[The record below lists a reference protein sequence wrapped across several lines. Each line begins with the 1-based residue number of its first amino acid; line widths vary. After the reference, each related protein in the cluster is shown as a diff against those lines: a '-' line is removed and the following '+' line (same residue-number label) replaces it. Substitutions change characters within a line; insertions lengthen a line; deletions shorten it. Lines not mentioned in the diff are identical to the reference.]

1 VGPHLEQTGV
11 LPEAPARTHTPQ
23 ALSQALQRAAA
34 LLARRLPSAS
44 TWAAL
49 SALLAA
55 SLLSLRPV
63 WSQPGWP
70 ANHEAWVWATRAGV
84 LRAAWQRG
92 EWLPLWWSEG
102 NRGFGSPMPAL
113 YHKLQNLV
121 CTLLLELVGNIE
133 WAELLSLLLFGMLGC
148 IGLRKLALRLGASP
162 WTATVHALLLPF
174 TNYVTVDWLIR
185 GAFAE
190 HAAFMLL
197 PWLLLGLLELI
208 EHGHVRVGLLC
219 GTMIA
224 LFYAHSMTA
233 LYSIGLSG
241 IALLIALAR
250 HWRQSGRILARGVL
264 AALGFCLAI
273 APTLWVM
280 RVMAEH
286 FFLDHAISGVYQ
298 VQRHLTSL
306 NNALFLGQVPDPVTF
321 YVAPDL
327 ELWVAIAGAALLAV
341 PRRWRASTARSW
353 ADPALAFLIS
363 GCVLMTFLR
372 LEAAK
377 PLYDHVPGLR
387 YIQFPWRLLS
397 FMTVLL
403 LALSAALFGRL
414 PPRLATPLACAVL
427 AVLVAHTHR
436 RYHESEE
443 ARLPREPHAKLV
455 ASMEPNHHV
464 KWWEYL
470 PAVPGPASDE
480 DLIEWAR
487 APATLSSRCQ
497 VRFEGCARCFV
508 TECSAPGS
516 IALPYAF
523 SGLELVTDG
532 AGRSVPAYREQDD
545 PRVQVDVGAGRTALR
560 YRKPGW
566 SSVLRRW
573 WLSFQR

>member
-1 VGPHLEQTGV
+1 
-11 LPEAPARTHTPQ
+11 
-23 ALSQALQRAAA
+23 
-34 LLARRLPSAS
+34 
-44 TWAAL
+44 
-49 SALLAA
+49 
-55 SLLSLRPV
+55 
-63 WSQPGWP
+63 
-70 ANHEAWVWATRAGV
+70 
-84 LRAAWQRG
+84 
-92 EWLPLWWSEG
+92 
-102 NRGFGSPMPAL
+102 MPAL
-113 YHKLQNLV
+113 YHKLQNFV

-133 WAELLSLLLFGMLGC
+133 WAEMLSLLLFSMLGC

-174 TNYVTVDWLIR
+174 TNYVLADWLIR

-208 EHGHVRVGLLC
+208 EHGRVRVGLLC

-233 LYSIGLSG
+233 LFSLGLIG
-241 IALLIALAR
+241 IALLIALAK
-250 HWRQSGRILARGVL
+250 HWQQRWHILARGAV

-273 APTLWVM
+273 APTVWVM
-280 RVMAEH
+280 RIMAQH

-298 VQRHLTSL
+298 VKRHLTSL
-306 NNALFLGQVPDPVTF
+306 SNALFLGEAPYPVTF
-321 YVAPDL
+321 SVAPDL

-403 LALSAALFGRL
+403 LALSAALFGRIR
-414 PPRLATPLACAVL
+414 PRLATPLACVVL
-427 AVLVAHTHR
+427 AVLATHR
-436 RYHESEE
+436 RTLYDAGEE
-443 ARLPREPHAKLV
+443 VRLPREPHAKLV
-455 ASMEPNHHV
+455 ASMEPNHYV
-464 KWWEYL
+464 KWVEYL
-470 PAVPGPASDE
+470 PAVPGPASDQE
-480 DLIEWAR
+480 LIEWAR
-487 APATLSSRCQ
+487 GPAALSATCQ
-497 VRFEGCARCFV
+497 VRLAGCAHCFV
-508 TECSAPGS
+508 TECTAPGS

-532 AGRSVPAYREQDD
+532 AGRSVPVYREQDD
-545 PRVQVDVGAGRTALR
+545 PRVQFDVGAGRTELR
-560 YRKPGW
+560 YRTPGW
-566 SSVLRRW
+566 SSVARRW
-573 WLSFQR
+573 WLSLQR